1 MVDRKLLLL
10 GLLRSEEMHGY
21 QLNEFIDSH
30 LGTAVQL
37 KKPTVYR
44 LLNKMA
50 DDGWVTYREEQDG
63 NRPPRRVFAI
73 TLEGEAAFQQW
84 LRESLVDYEPA
95 MFPGNIG
102 ILFLDEIPPYEAI
115 ELLNKR
121 RTRVKGVLE
130 VARAHHVHEE
140 SSQWMLLHQTCH
152 LNAELE
158 WIDKVIAQ
166 LGSQASRFRD
176 HPGTE

>member
-1 MVDRKLLLL
+1 MDRKLLLL

-30 LGTAVQL
+30 LGTAVHL
-37 KKPTVYR
+37 KKPTAYR

-50 DDGWVTYREEQDG
+50 DDGWVTYREERNG

-73 TLEGEAAFQQW
+73 TPEGEAAFQQW

-102 ILFLDEIPPYEAI
+102 LLFLDAIPPEEAI
-115 ELLNKR
+115 ELLHKR
-121 RTRVKGVLE
+121 RTSVEGVLE
-130 VARAHHVHEE
+130 IARAHYVHEE
-140 SSQWMLLHQTCH
+140 SSRLMFLHQTCH

-166 LGSQASRFRD
+166 LAS
-176 HPGTE
+176 